1 MFPSGPKVIAVG
13 SLSCFWRRALGKGC
27 HFARAERYSATFQ
40 MNPRNFFAELK
51 RRNVYKVAVGYVV
64 VGWLIVQIASTVLP
78 TFHAPEWVLQSFVV
92 LVALGF
98 PVALLLAWAFEMTP
112 SGMKRTENV
121 PPNEYIPQWSARKFA
136 ALIVTIAMLAT
147 GLLMFQLVRS
157 KSTSPVQV
165 TAASTPSQ
173 KSIAVLPLVNTSG
186 DPGNDYFSDGLSEEL
201 IAVLAKIPGLK
212 IIGRSSSFLFKGKSD
227 DSRTIGQKL
236 GVANLIEGSVRKQGD
251 RVRIVAE
258 LINAADARELWSETY
273 DRELK
278 DVFAVQSEIATAVTE
293 QLKIKL
299 LGAPARSDAAPSN
312 DNLAAYN
319 ALQQG
324 TFYFRL
330 STEEGT
336 RKATEFYDEAI
347 RLDPRY
353 ALAYANLSFAWRQLG
368 ATWLGGAEA
377 NEAYAKARNAAQ
389 TALSLSPNL
398 ATAHEALG
406 FVLVT
411 PDFDFAAAEAEFRK
425 AEKLAPADAGPK
437 FALSFLF
444 AAQGRLTEAENIM
457 RQTLALDPLGVTR
470 YLNLARILIGGGRY
484 DEAEA
489 TLRKAIELQPAAARL
504 HSYLTIIDVLRGNA
518 AAALQDA
525 QLEPKGFWQDYA
537 LALAQQAQSDHA
549 TADAALQKLLNEDA
563 VSGPFQ
569 IAAVYGLRKEPDK
582 MFEWLERAYT
592 ERDPGLTQLLATP
605 FILNYKDDPRFAAF
619 CQKLKVQFPPPAGA
633 AKP

>member
-1 MFPSGPKVIAVG
+1 
-13 SLSCFWRRALGKGC
+13 
-27 HFARAERYSATFQ
+27 
-40 MNPRNFFAELK
+40 MNLPNFFAELQ
-51 RRNVYKVAVGYVV
+51 RRHVYKVGAAYAVA
-64 VGWLIVQIASTVLP
+64 GWLVVQIVTQVFPIFEVSAL
-78 TFHAPEWVLQSFVV
+78 AQRIIV
-92 LVALGF
+92 LVIVAGF
-98 PVALLLAWAFEMTP
+98 PITLILTWLFDITPKGIVRTDDLPATGESHAMQRERVGMDRKMNYVLALLL
-112 SGMKRTENV
+112 
-121 PPNEYIPQWSARKFA
+121 
-136 ALIVTIAMLAT
+136 
-147 GLLMFQLVRS
+147 
-157 KSTSPVQV
+157 V
-165 TAASTPSQ
+165 TAIGYFVLDRTVLRRDSAQATSNA

-186 DPGNDYFSDGLSEEL
+186 DAANDYFSDGLSEEL

-227 DSRTIGQKL
+227 DSRTIGEKL
-236 GVANLIEGSVRKQGD
+236 GVTNLLEGSVRKQGD

-258 LINAADARELWSETY
+258 LINAADGRALWSETY

-278 DVFAVQSEIATAVTE
+278 DVFAVQSEIATAVTD

-299 LGAPARSDAAPSN
+299 LGAPAKSDAAPSN

-336 RKATEFYDEAI
+336 RKATEFYGEAI

-353 ALAYANLSFAWRQLG
+353 ALAYAQLSAAWRQLA

-389 TALSLSPNL
+389 TALSLAPNL
-398 ATAHEALG
+398 AAAHEALG

-411 PDFDFAAAEAEFRK
+411 PDLDFAAAEAEFRK

-444 AAQGRLTEAENIM
+444 AVQGRLAEAENIM

-484 DEAEA
+484 TEAEA
-489 TLRKAIELQPAAARL
+489 ALRKAIELQPAAARL
-504 HSYLTIIDVLRGNA
+504 HAYLAMLDVLRGNA
-518 AAALQDA
+518 KAALQDA

-549 TADAALQKLLNEDA
+549 TADAALQKLINEDA
-563 VSGPFQ
+563 VSAPFQ

-582 MFEWLERAYT
+582 MFDWLERAYT
-592 ERDPGLTQLLATP
+592 EHDPGLTQLLVTP
-605 FILNYKDDPRFAAF
+605 FILTYKDDPRFAAF
-619 CQKLKVQFPPPAGA
+619 CKKLKLPVPPDRSHEAMSDKSSFFA
-633 AKP
+633 ERS

>member
-1 MFPSGPKVIAVG
+1 MKIDNF
-13 SLSCFWRRALGKGC
+13 LS
-27 HFARAERYSATFQ
+27 
-40 MNPRNFFAELK
+40 ELK
-51 RRNVYKVAVGYVV
+51 RRNVYKVAITYAVV
-64 VGWLIVQIASTVLP
+64 AWLLVQAASILLP
-78 TFHAPEWVLQSFVV
+78 TFEAPAWVMKAFVV
-92 LVALGF
+92 FLALGF
-98 PVALLLAWAFEMTP
+98 VISVMISWAFEATP
-112 SGMKRTENV
+112 QGLKRTENV
-121 PPNEYIPQWSARKFA
+121 PPDAVLPTWSPRKFA
-136 ALIVTIAMLAT
+136 TFIVAVAVIAA
-147 GLLMFQLVRS
+147 GLLAFNLFRTKPV
-157 KSTSPVQV
+157 SPPT
-165 TAASTPSQ
+165 TAAPNTS

-236 GVANLIEGSVRKQGD
+236 GVANLLEGSVRKQGD

-258 LINAADARELWSETY
+258 LINAADGRALWSETY

-293 QLKIKL
+293 QLKVKL

-312 DNLAAYN
+312 NNLAAYN

-330 STEEGT
+330 GTEEGT
-336 RKATEFYDEAI
+336 RKATEFYGEAI

-353 ALAYANLSFAWRQLG
+353 ALAYAQLSAAWRQLA

-389 TALSLSPNL
+389 TALSLAPDL
-398 ATAHEALG
+398 AAAHEALG

-411 PDFDFAAAEAEFRK
+411 PDLDFAAAEAEFRK

-444 AAQGRLTEAENIM
+444 AVQGRLAEAENIM
-457 RQTLALDPLGVTR
+457 RQTLPLDPLGVTR
-470 YLNLARILIGGGRY
+470 YLNLARILIAGGRY

-489 TLRKAIELQPAAARL
+489 ALRKAVELQPAAARL
-504 HSYLTIIDVLRGNA
+504 HAYLTTLDVIRGDA

-525 QLEPKGFWQDYA
+525 QLEPKGFWQYYA

-549 TADAALQKLLNEDA
+549 AADAALQTLIDNDA

-569 IAAVYGLRKEPDK
+569 IATVYGLRKEPDK
-582 MFEWLERAYT
+582 MFDWLERAYT
-592 ERDPGLTQLLATP
+592 EHDPGLTQLLGTP
-605 FILNYKDDPRFAAF
+605 FILNYRDDPRFAAL
-619 CQKLKVQFPPPAGA
+619 CQKLKVMVPVA
-633 AKP
+633 APKP

>member
-1 MFPSGPKVIAVG
+1 MKIA
-13 SLSCFWRRALGKGC
+13 
-27 HFARAERYSATFQ
+27 
-40 MNPRNFFAELK
+40 NFFAELK
-51 RRNVYKVAVGYVV
+51 RRNVYKVAVAYAVV
-64 VGWLIVQIASTVLP
+64 AWLLIQAASILFP
-78 TFHAPEWVLQSFVV
+78 TFEAPGWVMKVFVAV
-92 LVALGF
+92 VAAGF
-98 PVALLLAWAFEMTP
+98 PIALILAWAFELTP
-112 SGMKRTENV
+112 EGLKRTEFAGE
-121 PPNEYIPQWSARKFA
+121 PPTKAPHNRVWIYV
-136 ALIVTIAMLAT
+136 VTIGGAISI
-147 GLLMFQLVRS
+147 GLFFLGRYTVIS
-157 KSTSPVQV
+157 KQSGSVEVP
-165 TAASTPSQ
+165 A

-227 DSRTIGQKL
+227 DSRAIGEKL
-236 GVANLIEGSVRKQGD
+236 GVTNLLEGSVRKQGD

-258 LINAADARELWSETY
+258 LINAADGRALWSETY

-299 LGAPARSDAAPSN
+299 LGAPAKSDAAPSN
-312 DNLAAYN
+312 NNLAAYN

-336 RKATEFYDEAI
+336 RKATEFYGEAI

-353 ALAYANLSFAWRQLG
+353 ALAYAQLSAAWRQLA
-368 ATWLGGAEA
+368 ATWLAGAEA

-389 TALSLSPNL
+389 TALSLAPDL
-398 ATAHEALG
+398 AAAHEALG
-406 FVLVT
+406 WVLLT
-411 PDFDFAAAEAEFRK
+411 PDLDFAAAEAEFRK

-444 AAQGRLTEAENIM
+444 AAQGRLAEAENIM

-470 YLNLARILIGGGRY
+470 YLNLARILIAGGRY

-489 TLRKAIELQPAAARL
+489 ALRNAIELQPAAARL
-504 HSYLTIIDVLRGNA
+504 HAYLTTLDVIRGDA

-525 QLEPKGFWQDYA
+525 QLEPKGFWRDYA
-537 LALAQQAQSDHA
+537 LALALQIQNDRGA
-549 TADAALQKLLNEDA
+549 ADASLQKLIDENA

-569 IAAVYGLRKEPDK
+569 IATVYGLRKEPDK

-592 ERDPGLTQLLATP
+592 EHDPGLTQLLGTP
-605 FILNYKDDPRFAAF
+605 FLLNYRDDPRFAAL
-619 CQKLKVQFPPPAGA
+619 CQKLKVQVPPAA
-633 AKP
+633 APKP

>member
-1 MFPSGPKVIAVG
+1 MDVQK
-13 SLSCFWRRALGKGC
+13 
-27 HFARAERYSATFQ
+27 
-40 MNPRNFFAELK
+40 FFAELK
-51 RRNVYKVAVGYVV
+51 RRNVYKVAVAYVV
-64 VGWLIVQIASTVLP
+64 VAWLLIQAASILFP
-78 TFHAPEWVLQSFVV
+78 TFEAPGWVMKVFVAV
-92 LVALGF
+92 VAAGF
-98 PVALLLAWAFEMTP
+98 PIALILAWAFELTP
-112 SGMKRTENV
+112 DGLKRTEFSDE
-121 PPNEYIPQWSARKFA
+121 PPTKAPHNRVWIYV
-136 ALIVTIAMLAT
+136 VTIGGAISI
-147 GLLMFQLVRS
+147 GLFFLGRYTVTS
-157 KSTSPVQV
+157 KQSGSVEAP
-165 TAASTPSQ
+165 A

-227 DSRTIGQKL
+227 DSRTIGEKL
-236 GVANLIEGSVRKQGD
+236 GVTNLLEGSVRKQGD

-258 LINAADARELWSETY
+258 LINAADGRALWSETY

-299 LGAPARSDAAPSN
+299 LGAPAKSDAAPSN
-312 DNLAAYN
+312 NNLAAYN

-336 RKATEFYDEAI
+336 RKATEFYGEAI

-353 ALAYANLSFAWRQLG
+353 ALAYAQLSAAWRQLA
-368 ATWLGGAEA
+368 ATWLAGAEA

-389 TALSLSPNL
+389 TALSLAPDL
-398 ATAHEALG
+398 AAAHEALG
-406 FVLVT
+406 FVLLT
-411 PDFDFAAAEAEFRK
+411 PDLDFAAAEAEFRK

-437 FALSFLF
+437 FALSFVF
-444 AAQGRLTEAENIM
+444 AVQGRLEEAENTM

-470 YLNLARILIGGGRY
+470 YLNLARILIAGGRY

-489 TLRKAIELQPAAARL
+489 ALRKAIELQPAAARL
-504 HSYLTIIDVLRGNA
+504 HAYLTTLDVIRGDA

-525 QLEPKGFWQDYA
+525 QLEPKGFWRDYA
-537 LALAQQAQSDHA
+537 LALALQIQNDRGA
-549 TADAALQKLLNEDA
+549 TDAALQKLIDENA

-569 IAAVYGLRKEPDK
+569 IATVYGLRKEPDK

-592 ERDPGLTQLLATP
+592 EHDPGLTQLLGTP
-605 FILNYKDDPRFAAF
+605 FILNYRDDPRFAAL
-619 CQKLKVQFPPPAGA
+619 CQKLKVHVPPTA
-633 AKP
+633 APKP

>member
-1 MFPSGPKVIAVG
+1 MSEKPS
-13 SLSCFWRRALGKGC
+13 
-27 HFARAERYSATFQ
+27 
-40 MNPRNFFAELK
+40 FFSELK
-51 RRNVYKVAVGYVV
+51 RRNVYKVAVAYAVV
-64 VGWLIVQIASTVLP
+64 SWLLIQAASILFP
-78 TFHAPEWVLQSFVV
+78 TFEAPPWVMKVFVAV
-92 LVALGF
+92 LVLGF
-98 PVALLLAWAFEMTP
+98 PIALIFSWAFEITP
-112 SGMKRTENV
+112 EGIKRESEVEPKKSIST
-121 PPNEYIPQWSARKFA
+121 YTGRKIVALTIGLAVVA
-136 ALIVTIAMLAT
+136 A
-147 GLLMFQLVRS
+147 GLLAFQLLRGTS
-157 KSTSPVQV
+157 HQKSANQPGDARGMSE
-165 TAASTPSQ
+165 

-227 DSRTIGQKL
+227 DSRTIGDKL
-236 GVANLIEGSVRKQGD
+236 GVAHLLEGSVRKQGD

-258 LINAADARELWSETY
+258 LINAADGRTLWSETY

-299 LGAPARSDAAPSN
+299 LGAPAKSDAAPSN

-330 STEEGT
+330 GTEEGT
-336 RKATEFYDEAI
+336 RKATEFYGEAI

-353 ALAYANLSFAWRQLG
+353 ALAYAQLSAAWRQLA
-368 ATWLGGAEA
+368 ATWLLGGAEA
-377 NEAYAKARNAAQ
+377 SEGYAKARNAAQ
-389 TALSLSPNL
+389 TALSLAPDL
-398 ATAHEALG
+398 AAAHEALG

-411 PDFDFAAAEAEFRK
+411 PDLDFAAAEAEFRK

-444 AAQGRLTEAENIM
+444 AAQGRLGEAENIM

-470 YLNLARILIGGGRY
+470 YLNLARILIAGGRY

-489 TLRKAIELQPAAARL
+489 ALRKAIELQPAAARL
-504 HSYLTIIDVLRGNA
+504 YAYLTTLDVIRGNA

-549 TADAALQKLLNEDA
+549 AADAALQTLIDNYA
-563 VSGPFQ
+563 VSGAFQ
-569 IAAVYGLRKEPDK
+569 IATVYGLRKEPDK
-582 MFEWLERAYT
+582 MFQWLERAYT
-592 ERDPGLTQLLATP
+592 EHDPGLTQLLGTP
-605 FILNYKDDPRFAAF
+605 FILNYRDDPRFAAL
-619 CQKLKVQFPPPAGA
+619 CQKLKVRVPPTAVT
-633 AKP
+633 KP

>member
-1 MFPSGPKVIAVG
+1 
-13 SLSCFWRRALGKGC
+13 
-27 HFARAERYSATFQ
+27 
-40 MNPRNFFAELK
+40 MNLPNFFAELQ
-51 RRNVYKVAVGYVV
+51 RRHVYKVGAAYAVA
-64 VGWLIVQIASTVLP
+64 GWLVVQIVTQVFPIFEVSAL
-78 TFHAPEWVLQSFVV
+78 AQRIIV
-92 LVALGF
+92 LVIVAGF
-98 PVALLLAWAFEMTP
+98 PITLILTWLFDITPKGIVRTDDLPATGESHAMQRARVGMDRKMNYVLALLL
-112 SGMKRTENV
+112 
-121 PPNEYIPQWSARKFA
+121 
-136 ALIVTIAMLAT
+136 
-147 GLLMFQLVRS
+147 
-157 KSTSPVQV
+157 V
-165 TAASTPSQ
+165 TAIGYFVLDRTVLRRDSAQATSNA

-186 DPGNDYFSDGLSEEL
+186 DPANDYFSDGLSEEL
-201 IAVLAKIPGLK
+201 IAVLAKISGLK

-227 DSRTIGQKL
+227 DSRTIGEKL
-236 GVANLIEGSVRKQGD
+236 GVTNLLEGSVRKQGD

-258 LINAADARELWSETY
+258 LINAADGRALWSETY

-278 DVFAVQSEIATAVTE
+278 DVFAVQSEIATAVTD

-299 LGAPARSDAAPSN
+299 LGAPAKSDAAPSN

-336 RKATEFYDEAI
+336 RKATEFYGEAI

-353 ALAYANLSFAWRQLG
+353 ALAYAQLSAAWRQLA
-368 ATWLGGAEA
+368 ATWLAGAEA

-389 TALSLSPNL
+389 TALSLAPNL
-398 ATAHEALG
+398 AAGHEALG

-411 PDFDFAAAEAEFRK
+411 PDLNFTAAEAEFRK

-444 AAQGRLTEAENIM
+444 AAQGRLAEAENIM

-470 YLNLARILIGGGRY
+470 YLNLARILIAGGRY

-489 TLRKAIELQPAAARL
+489 ALRKAIELQPAAARL
-504 HSYLTIIDVLRGNA
+504 HAYLTTLDVIRGDA

-525 QLEPKGFWQDYA
+525 QLEPKGFWRDYA
-537 LALAQQAQSDHA
+537 LALALQIQNDRGA
-549 TADAALQKLLNEDA
+549 ADAALQKLIDENA

-569 IAAVYGLRKEPDK
+569 IATVYGLRKEPDK
-582 MFEWLERAYT
+582 MFDWLERAYT
-592 ERDPGLTQLLATP
+592 EHDPGLTQLLGTP
-605 FILNYKDDPRFAAF
+605 FILNYRDDPRFAAL
-619 CQKLKVQFPPPAGA
+619 CQKLKVQVPPTAVT
-633 AKP
+633 KP

>member
-1 MFPSGPKVIAVG
+1 
-13 SLSCFWRRALGKGC
+13 
-27 HFARAERYSATFQ
+27 

-51 RRNVYKVAVGYVV
+51 RRNVYKVAVAYTVIAWLLIQ
-64 VGWLIVQIASTVLP
+64 VGSVLFP
-78 TFHAPEWVLQSFVV
+78 TFEAPGWVMKVFVTV
-92 LVALGF
+92 IAAGF
-98 PVALLLAWAFEMTP
+98 PISLVIAWAFEMTP
-112 SGMKRTENV
+112 EGMKRTENV
-121 PPNEYIPQWSARKFA
+121 SPNEFIPQWSARKFA
-136 ALIVTIAMLAT
+136 ALVLTITVLAT

-157 KSTSPVQV
+157 KSTPPAQV
-165 TAASTPSQ
+165 TAESPPIQ
-173 KSIAVLPLVNTSG
+173 KSIAVLPLINTSA
-186 DPGNDYFSDGLSEEL
+186 DTANDYFSDGLSEEL

-227 DSRTIGQKL
+227 DSRTIGEKL
-236 GVANLIEGSVRKQGD
+236 GVTNLLEGSVRKQGD

-258 LINAADARELWSETY
+258 LINTADGRALWSETY

-299 LGAPARSDAAPSN
+299 LGAPAKSDAAPSN

-330 STEEGT
+330 GTEEGT
-336 RKATEFYDEAI
+336 RKATEFYGEAI

-353 ALAYANLSFAWRQLG
+353 ALAYAQLSAAWRQLA
-368 ATWLGGAEA
+368 ATWLAGAGA
-377 NEAYAKARNAAQ
+377 NEAYAQARNAAQ
-389 TALSLSPNL
+389 TALSLAPDL
-398 ATAHEALG
+398 AAAHEALG

-411 PDFDFAAAEAEFRK
+411 PDLDFAAAEAEFRK

-437 FALSFLF
+437 FALSFVF
-444 AAQGRLTEAENIM
+444 AVQGRLAEAENIM

-470 YLNLARILIGGGRY
+470 YLNLARILIAGGRY

-489 TLRKAIELQPAAARL
+489 ALRKAIELQPAAARL
-504 HSYLTIIDVLRGNA
+504 HAYLTTLDVIRGDA

-525 QLEPKGFWQDYA
+525 QLEPKGFWRDYA
-537 LALAQQAQSDHA
+537 LTLALQIQNDRGA
-549 TADAALQKLLNEDA
+549 ADAALQKLIDENA

-569 IAAVYGLRKEPDK
+569 IATVYGLRKEPDK
-582 MFEWLERAYT
+582 MFDWLERAYT
-592 ERDPGLTQLLATP
+592 EHDPGLTQLLGTP
-605 FILNYKDDPRFAAF
+605 FILNYKDDPRFAAL
-619 CQKLKVQFPPPAGA
+619 CQKLKVPVPPTA
-633 AKP
+633 APKP